1 MKIINYGGQF
11 IDSKDKKSV
20 NKILFSN
27 YLTTGPAVKEF
38 ENATQ
43 KYLNCKYSLSCS
55 SGTAALHLS
64 ILSLGLK
71 KNQILLC
78 HV

>member
-27 YLTTGPAVKEF
+27 YLTNWPAVKEF

-55 SGTAALHLS
+55 SKIIALHLS
-64 ILSLGLK
+64 IC
-71 KNQILLC
+71 LL
-78 HV
+78 V